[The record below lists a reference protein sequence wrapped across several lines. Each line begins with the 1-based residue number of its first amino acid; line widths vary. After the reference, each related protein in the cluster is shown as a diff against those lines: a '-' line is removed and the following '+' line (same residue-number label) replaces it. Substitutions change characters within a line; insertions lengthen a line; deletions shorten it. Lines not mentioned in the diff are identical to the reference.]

1 MLFTTGD
8 KLKLLKEKPFT
19 TEKEMQSFCEN
30 NLELLLNLKFVA
42 TEFVVAQFRF
52 DSVAYDANANA
63 FVIIEYKNTEKFSVI
78 DQGYS
83 YIATLSS
90 HKADFV
96 LKYNQVFGV
105 SKGIN
110 DFDWTQVRVIFVA
123 PKYTTYQIGSI
134 QFKNLPMELWRIK
147 RYEEDILEFERIE
160 STGTATVEPF
170 VPSTETGDKTPPVIV
185 YAEEDRLKDGTEE
198 TKELYYQVR
207 DFIMSLG
214 DEISLKATKLYI
226 GFLYHNHNL
235 VDIKLQKNSLI
246 IWLNA
251 PYGVYED
258 PLKLIKD
265 VTHIGHH
272 GNGDCQIK
280 LENNQNIGAL
290 EDLLR
295 VHFQHIQES

>member
-1 MLFTTGD
+1 M
-8 KLKLLKEKPFT
+8 
-19 TEKEMQSFCEN
+19 FCEN
-30 NLELLLNLKFVA
+30 NLEMLLNLKFMA
-42 TEFVVAQFRF
+42 SEFVVAPFRF
-52 DSVAYDANANA
+52 DSVAYDSNTNT

-96 LKYNQVFGV
+96 LKYNQVFSV
-105 SKGIN
+105 SKGIG

-147 RYEEDILEFERIE
+147 RYEGDIIEFNRIE
-160 STGTATVEPF
+160 SIGTATVEPF
-170 VPSTETGDKTPPVIV
+170 IPCGGSNKELPENPPEVVVYTED
-185 YAEEDRLKDGTEE
+185 DRLTDGSDEVQDLYQQI
-198 TKELYYQVR
+198 KERILSI
-207 DFIMSLG
+207 DDSLV
-214 DEISLKATKLYI
+214 IKATKLYI
-226 GFLYHNHNL
+226 GFLFHNHNL
-235 VDIKLQKNSLI
+235 IDIKLQKNSLI

-251 PYGVYED
+251 PYGIYDD
-258 PLKLIKD
+258 PLSLIKD

-280 LENNQNIGAL
+280 IENDKHLGAL
-290 EDLLR
+290 EDL
-295 VHFQHIQES
+295 FMQHYIHINEG